1 MHSSPSSA
9 SGNSRCP
16 CKTPST
22 RFIDWRTV
30 YRLRMRAALT
40 HNSPMS
46 TLLATGN
53 RAKPAAHPDCCNWR
67 PPGGSSKV
75 PLMTVLRRKLLCA
88 ATVLLTACASLP
100 PPTAALADAEARIAM
115 AREQRAA
122 RYAPA
127 DLDAA
132 EAALLAAREAMDRK
146 DFALAQQQASAALV
160 QGDLALARA
169 GEAALRAQVRGKT
182 EENRQLRRQLG
193 LRGGQ

>member
-1 MHSSPSSA
+1 M
-9 SGNSRCP
+9 
-16 CKTPST
+16 
-22 RFIDWRTV
+22 
-30 YRLRMRAALT
+30 
-40 HNSPMS
+40 
-46 TLLATGN
+46 
-53 RAKPAAHPDCCNWR
+53 
-67 PPGGSSKV
+67 

-169 GEAALRAQVRGKT
+169 GEAALRAQVRDKT